1 MASLREIGIVVAVFL
16 VEYVVTAV
24 ASEGLVEDLDVASNT
39 DGLVAGVTAAV
50 VVVVAFADVVFDD
63 DYIVCVAVDAV
74 VVVSYV
80 FLLLLLLLLLMM
92 PVSLLLLMLMRNIQ
106 VVTFEIMIW

>member
-1 MASLREIGIVVAVFL
+1 MASLRKIGIVVAAFL
-16 VEYVVTAV
+16 VECVVTAV
-24 ASEGLVEDLDVASNT
+24 ASEGLVEDLDVASDT

-50 VVVVAFADVVFDD
+50 DVVVAFADVVFDD

-80 FLLLLLLLLLMM
+80 FCCCGYC
-92 PVSLLLLMLMRNIQ
+92 
-106 VVTFEIMIW
+106 